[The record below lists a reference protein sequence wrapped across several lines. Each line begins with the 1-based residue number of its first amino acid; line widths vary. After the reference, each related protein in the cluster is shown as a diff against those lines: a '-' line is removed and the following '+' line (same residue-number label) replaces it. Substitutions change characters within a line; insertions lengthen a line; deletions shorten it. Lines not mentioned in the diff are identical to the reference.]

1 MPLSQW
7 IYPRPDPD
15 GTRMLQKELGL
26 PAVVAGILAGRG
38 VTGREAA
45 LLLGPQPLDDPMAL
59 PDMDKAVA
67 RIEKAIEDGEHIAVY
82 GDYDCDG
89 VTATAILYSYLQSM
103 GASVSYYIPDRLD
116 EGFGMNMG
124 AVDTLAKRGVKLII
138 TVDNGTAALPEIDY
152 ASSLGIDVVVT
163 DHHQPGDRLPDCAA
177 VVNPHRREYEGFKQ
191 LCGGR
196 GGPQALRRP
205 RRGEL

>member
-1 MPLSQW
+1 
-7 IYPRPDPD
+7 
-15 GTRMLQKELGL
+15 MLQKELGL

-59 PDMDKAVA
+59 PDMEKAVA

-124 AVDTLAKRGVKLII
+124 AVDTLAKRGVKLMDSFFHVLSPLLYPVFCFISFSSARSY
-138 TVDNGTAALPEIDY
+138 DLLS
-152 ASSLGIDVVVT
+152 AS
-163 DHHQPGDRLPDCAA
+163 A
-177 VVNPHRREYEGFKQ
+177 YKQ
-191 LCGGR
+191 LIHCSIVFCR
-196 GGPQALRRP
+196 MQVVFTIIDRRNV
-205 RRGEL
+205 GLQYMCYN

>member
-7 IYPRPDPD
+7 IYPRSDPD

-89 VTATAILYSYLQSM
+89 VTATAILFLS
-103 GASVSYYIPDRLD
+103 
-116 EGFGMNMG
+116 
-124 AVDTLAKRGVKLII
+124 LIHI
-138 TVDNGTAALPEIDY
+138 
-152 ASSLGIDVVVT
+152 
-163 DHHQPGDRLPDCAA
+163 
-177 VVNPHRREYEGFKQ
+177 
-191 LCGGR
+191 
-196 GGPQALRRP
+196 
-205 RRGEL
+205 